1 MSKIKRLAG
10 ETALYGLGSIVPR
23 AINFLLVVLHTNN
36 MFSAAEY
43 GKITIILSIVAF
55 FNVFYSFG
63 METAYF
69 RFANKEGLEEKT
81 IFNLAH
87 TAVILV
93 SAPISVLIILFASHL
108 SAAIDMSGQRM
119 LITWVSLTL
128 FVDALSVIP
137 FARLRLQKKA
147 LQFALIRI
155 VVISIQVGLNIY
167 FLKFNYNPSI
177 GIGYVF
183 LANLIANLFYFIFLF
198 KTLTTWRP
206 AFDKNISPEMLSY
219 AYPVMLTGL
228 AGMTNEM
235 FSRLTLEKWL
245 PPNFYKDISN
255 AAAMGIFGACYK
267 FAVLMNLGIQ
277 AFRYAA
283 EPFFFSNAKEK
294 NSPELFARVN
304 HYFVVACCIFLFA
317 ISVNIDVIKYLI
329 GEEYWPGLPIV
340 PILLLAYLFL
350 GVYYNFS
357 VWFKLTDQ
365 TYFGTIITVVGAVI
379 TIVANYFLIPIWGYM
394 GSSVAALVCYFA
406 MAAICYAIGQT
417 KYPIPYKVGLDSIW
431 ILLTMVL
438 LFAVQNIVIENLFL
452 NATLHFLLTIL
463 FVAVVYFIERKGL
476 QKKEALG

>member
-1 MSKIKRLAG
+1 MSKIKNLAG
-10 ETALYGLGSIVPR
+10 ETMLYGLGSIVPR
-23 AINFLLVVLHTNN
+23 AINFLLVILHTNN
-36 MFSAAEY
+36 MFSPTEY
-43 GKITIILSIVAF
+43 GRITIILSIVAF
-55 FNVFYSFG
+55 LNVLYSFG

-69 RFANKEGLEEKT
+69 RFANKEGLDEKR
-81 IFNLAH
+81 IFNLSH
-87 TAVILV
+87 TSVLLISTLV
-93 SAPISVLIILFASHL
+93 SCFIVLFSNRISQWVDVTAHPEII
-108 SAAIDMSGQRM
+108 I
-119 LITWVSLTL
+119 WVSVIL

-147 LQFALIRI
+147 FQFALIKI
-155 VVISIQVGLNIY
+155 VVVSIQVGLNIY

-183 LANLIANLFYFIFLF
+183 LANLIANLLYIVFFF

-206 AFDKNISPEMLSY
+206 SYDKNISPKMLNY
-219 AYPVMLTGL
+219 AYPIMLTGL

-245 PPNFYKDISN
+245 LPNFYKDTSN
-255 AAAMGIFGACYK
+255 AAAIGIFGACYK

-304 HYFVVACCIFLFA
+304 HYFIVACCVFLFA

-329 GEEYWPGLPIV
+329 GKEYWPGLPIV
-340 PILLLAYLFL
+340 PVLLLAYLFL

-379 TIVANYFLIPIWGYM
+379 TIVANYFLIPVWGYM
-394 GSSVAALVCYFA
+394 GSSMAALICYFS
-406 MAAICYAIGQT
+406 MTMICYSIGQK
-417 KYPIPYKVGLDSIW
+417 KYPIPYKVALDSVW
-431 ILLTMVL
+431 ILMTMITLYLAQTIVL
-438 LFAVQNIVIENLFL
+438 ENFIL
-452 NATLHFLLTIL
+452 NTALHFGFTIL
-463 FVAVVYFIERKGL
+463 FIAAAYFIERKGL
-476 QKKEALG
+476 RKKGTLG